1 MRISSA
7 RVNQR
12 KRAFQLVT
20 PRGEFSYPFAK
31 ADPEPSAA
39 DRVVEMFIDEELG
52 GEAITYRLASG
63 AEGFVHIDMAFD
75 YNREPR
81 YMRDLLLYKLTL
93 DAQKALV
100 ASGLSK
106 REVIRRLGT
115 SASQL
120 YRLLDQTDYSK
131 SVDKMLELLSVL
143 GCDVEMI
150 VRQRS
155 A

>member
-1 MRISSA
+1 MRIDSV
-7 RVNQR
+7 RLDNR
-12 KRAFQLVT
+12 KRAFVLATQ
-20 PRGEFSYPFAK
+20 RGTFSYPFVK
-31 ADPEPSAA
+31 ADPPPTPE
-39 DRVVEMFIDEELG
+39 DCVTEFWIDDELAREG
-52 GEAITYRLASG
+52 LTYRLASG
-63 AEGFVHIDMAFD
+63 REGIVLVDMALD

-106 REVIRRLGT
+106 REVMRRLGT

-143 GCDVEMI
+143 GCDVEMT

>member
-1 MRISSA
+1 MRIESA
-7 RVNQR
+7 RVDNR
-12 KRAFQLVT
+12 KRAFVLAT
-20 PRGEFSYPFAK
+20 ERGTFSYPFAK
-31 ADPEPSAA
+31 ADPEPTTE
-39 DRVVEMFIDEELG
+39 DRIIDLQIDEEAA
-52 GEAITYRLASG
+52 GEAILYRLASG
-63 AEGFVHIDMAFD
+63 REGFVHVEMAFD

-100 ASGLSK
+100 ASGISK
-106 REVIRRLGT
+106 REVVRRLGT

-143 GCDVEMI
+143 GCDVEMT